1 MTRAA
6 ILSALLVSAAFG
18 GHEAWAMSGT
28 QFQELC
34 TQGSKDACQNYVAGV
49 RDGAQQMDP
58 QGRPSSLFIMPPS
71 AWCYPR
77 EQSITSDREV
87 RTVLSWL
94 REHPERLK
102 ETAARLIASALA
114 ENFKCGGGSSES
126 GGTDSSGSDENES
139 DFDFLFN

>member
-1 MTRAA
+1 MIRAA
-6 ILSALLVSAAFG
+6 IFSAMLVSALLG
-18 GHEAWAMSGT
+18 GRDVWAMSGT

-58 QGRPSSLFIMPPS
+58 QGRPSSLFIMPPN

-77 EQSITSDREV
+77 EQPVTSDREV
-87 RTVLSWL
+87 RTILSWL

-114 ENFKCGGGSSES
+114 ETFKCGGNNESAGSS
-126 GGTDSSGSDENES
+126 DSDNEENNS

>member
-6 ILSALLVSAAFG
+6 IFLAMVMSALLG
-18 GHEAWAMSGT
+18 GREAWAMSGT

-34 TQGSKDACQNYVAGV
+34 TQGSKEACQNYVAGV

-58 QGRPSSLFIMPPS
+58 QGRPSSLFIMPPD

-77 EQSITSDREV
+77 EQVITSDREV

-102 ETAARLIASALA
+102 ETAARLISSALA
-114 ENFKCGGGSSES
+114 ESFKCGGGDT
-126 GGTDSSGSDENES
+126 GGSDASGSEEGAS